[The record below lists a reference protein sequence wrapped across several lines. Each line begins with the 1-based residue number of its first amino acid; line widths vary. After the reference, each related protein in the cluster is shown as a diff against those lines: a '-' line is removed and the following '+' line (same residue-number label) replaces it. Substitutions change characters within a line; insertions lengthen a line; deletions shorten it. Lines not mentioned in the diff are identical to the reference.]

1 MPGGLAGG
9 VPGNVRLRAMAHRKW
24 GKLPWA
30 DLFQPAIHLAEGGFE
45 VNEVLHGRLERMA
58 ALWKEFPKAQALYW
72 REGGPAPVGAIIKN
86 SELASFLKELAA
98 EGPDAF
104 YTGDNAE
111 EIVAALASA
120 PRNPAVMTAQDLA
133 TYQAKERPAICGHYR
148 VFTVCGMGPPSSRS
162 EEHTSE
168 LQSLMRISY
177 AV

>member
-1 MPGGLAGG
+1 MPGGLSVG
-9 VPGNVRLRAMAHRKW
+9 VPGNVRLMAMAHRKW

-86 SELASFLKELAA
+86 SELASF
-98 EGPDAF
+98 
-104 YTGDNAE
+104 
-111 EIVAALASA
+111 
-120 PRNPAVMTAQDLA
+120 
-133 TYQAKERPAICGHYR
+133 
-148 VFTVCGMGPPSSRS
+148 RS

-168 LQSLMRISY
+168 LQSLMRISS
-177 AV
+177 AVFCLKKKKTHNLHL